1 MTISALLSQYGD
13 RYLQALFE
21 TWKLTVFSFAGA
33 FLIGILITVM
43 RVSPLKPLRV
53 FGDFYVQIF
62 RNIPGAA
69 LLILLVY
76 ALPYL
81 KIVFAYRVC
90 VLIATTLIPSAFC
103 SEHLMSGINTISP
116 GQIEAA
122 RALGLSFFQM
132 IRRVIIPQALR
143 STVLPMTNLLV
154 ATMLT
159 TSLGSQVPLRPMELT
174 GIVSYINTRSAG
186 GVAAFAISAAL
197 YCATALLIGFA
208 GSLIDRKV
216 RILR

>member
-1 MTISALLSQYGD
+1 MSISSLLSQYGD
-13 RYLQALFE
+13 RYLTALLT
-21 TWKLTVFSFAGA
+21 TWKLTFFSFLGA
-33 FLIGILITVM
+33 FLIGIFVTVL
-43 RVSPLKPLRV
+43 RVCPIKPLRR

-81 KIVFAYRVC
+81 KVVFPYDIC
-90 VLIATTLIPSAFC
+90 VLIATTLIPSSFC

-143 STVLPMTNLLV
+143 SSVLPMTNLLV

-159 TSLGSQVPLRPMELT
+159 TSLASQVPMRPLELT
-174 GIVSYINTRSAG
+174 GIVSWLNTHAAG
-186 GVAAFAISAAL
+186 GVTAFVISAAL
-197 YCATALLIGFA
+197 YCGTAVIIGFV
-208 GSLIDRKV
+208 GSLIDKKV

>member
-1 MTISALLSQYGD
+1 MSISALLSQYGD
-13 RYLQALFE
+13 RYLQALFT
-21 TWKLTVFSFAGA
+21 TWKLTAFSFLGA
-33 FLIGILITVM
+33 FLIGILVTVL
-43 RVSPLKPLRV
+43 RVCPVKPLRS

-81 KIVFAYRVC
+81 KVLFPYDVC

-103 SEHLMSGINTISP
+103 SEHLMSGINTIGV

-122 RALGLSFFQM
+122 RALGLTFFQM

-143 STVLPMTNLLV
+143 STVLPMTNLMV

-159 TSLGSQVPLRPMELT
+159 TSLASQVPMRPMELT

-186 GVAAFAISAAL
+186 GVTAFAISAVL
-197 YCATALLIGFA
+197 YCATGLVIGFA
-208 GSLIDRKV
+208 GALIDRKV

>member
-1 MTISALLSQYGD
+1 MSISALLTQYGD
-13 RYLQALFE
+13 RYLQALFA
-21 TWKLTVFSFAGA
+21 TWRLTAFSFFGA
-33 FLIGILITVM
+33 VVIGIVITVL
-43 RVSPLKPLRV
+43 RVCPISPLRV
-53 FGDFYVQIF
+53 FGNFYVQVF

-81 KIVFAYRVC
+81 NIVFPYEIC
-90 VLIATTLIPSAFC
+90 VLIATVLIPSAFC
-103 SEHLMSGINTISP
+103 SEHLMSGMNTIHP

-122 RALGLSFFQM
+122 RALGMTFFQI
-132 IRRVIIPQALR
+132 IRRIVIPQALR
-143 STVLPMTNLLV
+143 SSVLPMTNLMV

-159 TSLGSQVPLRPMELT
+159 TSLGSQVPLRPQELT

-186 GVAAFAISAAL
+186 GVTAFAISAAL
-197 YCATALLIGFA
+197 YCLTALFIGA
-208 GSLIDRKV
+208 LGGWIDRKV